1 MNSRRHQ
8 VGRICASI
16 MHASVVAR
24 GRDMPTRVHA
34 RSMHVKCAMYGCLVF
49 QPTLA
54 QLGTMRSYSVAE
66 IGSHGFLPKQ
76 EVACSSGTWNGEV
89 HATPANPPEEEQ
101 IQHGNGIRK

>member
-1 MNSRRHQ
+1 
-8 VGRICASI
+8 

-54 QLGTMRSYSVAE
+54 QLGTMHSYSVAE

-89 HATPANPPEEEQ
+89 HATPATPPEEEQ